1 MDRDESI
8 YFHDHPSSF
17 YKMHFFVFAA
27 IASALILVLAAP
39 TPYVCDV
46 SHARLALPATQTI
59 SAPNDARPEY
69 IALAIGTQNYT
80 CTNMGTYRSDGAVST
95 LYDIS
100 CLYKS
105 DPELFDDVQNA
116 AYNILLKSEDNT
128 PSLNAVEDVIGIHP
142 YTLGE
147 HYFIP
152 QNGAIVPMFDFSHS
166 QKGDND
172 SFMVGRQIAGIPSPK
187 GPQNIDWLQL
197 ERTSG
202 QLARYV
208 FRVDTRGGQPP
219 DTCNSLN
226 EGQDITVPYTAK
238 YWFYD

>member
-1 MDRDESI
+1 
-8 YFHDHPSSF
+8 
-17 YKMHFFVFAA
+17 MHFFAFAA
-27 IASALILVLAAP
+27 SIASALMLVSAAP
-39 TPYVCDV
+39 TQYVCDV
-46 SHARLALPATQTI
+46 SRARLALPDTQTI
-59 SAPNDARPEY
+59 STPNDAKPEY

-80 CTNMGTYRSDGAVST
+80 CTNTGTYRSDGAIST
-95 LYDIS
+95 LFDIS

-105 DPELFDDVQNA
+105 DPELFEDVQDA
-116 AYNILLKSEDNT
+116 AYNLLLKSRNNT
-128 PSLNAVEDVIGIHP
+128 PTLNEIEDVIGYHP

-152 QNGAIVPMFDFSHS
+152 QNGAIVPKFDFNKC
-166 QKGDND
+166 QAGNND
-172 SFMVGRQIAGIPSPK
+172 CFMVGRQVGGIPSPQ
-187 GPQNIDWLQL
+187 GPKNIDWLQL

-238 YWFYD
+238 YWFFD